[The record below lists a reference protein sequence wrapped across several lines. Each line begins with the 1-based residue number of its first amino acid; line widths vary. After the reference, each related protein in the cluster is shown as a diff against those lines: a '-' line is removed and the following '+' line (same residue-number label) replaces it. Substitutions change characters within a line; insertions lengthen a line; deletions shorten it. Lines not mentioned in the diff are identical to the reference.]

1 MILTE
6 VSVEIYF
13 EALCAETTL
22 QGGVI
27 LTSWSTQFGS
37 ADRPIWD
44 RIDLREGSRTKDIK
58 RSF

>member
-37 ADRPIWD
+37 ADRPIY
-44 RIDLREGSRTKDIK
+44 RIDLREGSHTNGIK